1 MNNNLMIYTSILTS
15 VSIFICL
22 QMLDKINIKKF
33 FFIKNI
39 DNSIILSKIQRRIEN
54 RLNLFTIDINKSKT
68 VSYLIIELILFNS
81 IINIILSFFINDI
94 WYTSLLNIILSS
106 AIPIVIT
113 KNIMEN
119 KYRKVIK
126 ELNNA
131 FTELQY
137 WLFRTNNVV
146 ETINKTSENLTDTI
160 KKPFLTLSLYLNSDD
175 SKKAFSTFKD
185 TFKNIYVNQLTEILE
200 SYLEF
205 GGNIEQ
211 LNIQITDINTTMQS
225 ENMFYKRITERLFK
239 FKLASIVMI
248 ICSFVSRNLLLKL
261 FPAELL
267 QQTGI
272 SISTSKFTFIALYF
286 ILLYFVIDLLER
298 F

>member
-22 QMLDKINIKKF
+22 QMLDKINIKKI

-126 ELNNA
+126 SLNDA

-175 SKKAFSTFKD
+175 SKKAFSTFKE
-185 TFKNIYVNQLTEILE
+185 TFRNVYVNQLTEILE
-200 SYLEF
+200 SYLKF
-205 GGNIEQ
+205 GGDINQ

-225 ENMFYKRITERLFK
+225 QNMFYKRVNERLFK

-248 ICSFVSRNLLLKL
+248 ICSFVSKNLLLKL

-298 F
+298 L

>member
-1 MNNNLMIYTSILTS
+1 
-15 VSIFICL
+15 
-22 QMLDKINIKKF
+22 MLDKINIKKI

-126 ELNNA
+126 SLNDA

-175 SKKAFSTFKD
+175 SKKAFSTFKE
-185 TFKNIYVNQLTEILE
+185 TFRNVYVNQLTEILE

-225 ENMFYKRITERLFK
+225 ENMFYKRVNERLFK

-248 ICSFVSRNLLLKL
+248 ICSFVSKNLLLKL

-298 F
+298 I

>member
-33 FFIKNI
+33 FFIKDI
-39 DNSIILSKIQRRIEN
+39 DRSIILSKIQRSIEN

-126 ELNNA
+126 SLNDA

-248 ICSFVSRNLLLKL
+248 ICSFVSKNLLLKL

-298 F
+298 L

>member
-1 MNNNLMIYTSILTS
+1 
-15 VSIFICL
+15 
-22 QMLDKINIKKF
+22 
-33 FFIKNI
+33 
-39 DNSIILSKIQRRIEN
+39 
-54 RLNLFTIDINKSKT
+54 
-68 VSYLIIELILFNS
+68 SYLIIELILFNS

-126 ELNNA
+126 SLNDA

-175 SKKAFSTFKD
+175 SKKAFSTFKE
-185 TFKNIYVNQLTEILE
+185 TFRNVYVNQLTEILE
-200 SYLEF
+200 SYLRF
-205 GGNIEQ
+205 GGDINQ

-225 ENMFYKRITERLFK
+225 ENMFYKRVNERLFK

-248 ICSFVSRNLLLKL
+248 ICSFVSKNLLLKL

-298 F
+298 I

>member
-1 MNNNLMIYTSILTS
+1 
-15 VSIFICL
+15 
-22 QMLDKINIKKF
+22 
-33 FFIKNI
+33 
-39 DNSIILSKIQRRIEN
+39 
-54 RLNLFTIDINKSKT
+54 
-68 VSYLIIELILFNS
+68 ELILFNS

-126 ELNNA
+126 SLNDA

-248 ICSFVSRNLLLKL
+248 ICSFVSKNLLLKL

-298 F
+298 L

>member
-39 DNSIILSKIQRRIEN
+39 DRSIILSKIQRRIEN

-160 KKPFLTLSLYLNSDD
+160 KK
-175 SKKAFSTFKD
+175 TF
-185 TFKNIYVNQLTEILE
+185 F
-200 SYLEF
+200 
-205 GGNIEQ
+205 
-211 LNIQITDINTTMQS
+211 
-225 ENMFYKRITERLFK
+225 
-239 FKLASIVMI
+239 
-248 ICSFVSRNLLLKL
+248 
-261 FPAELL
+261 
-267 QQTGI
+267 
-272 SISTSKFTFIALYF
+272 
-286 ILLYFVIDLLER
+286 
-298 F
+298 

>member
-22 QMLDKINIKKF
+22 QMLDKINIKKI

-39 DNSIILSKIQRRIEN
+39 DSSIILSKIQKRIEN

-81 IINIILSFFINDI
+81 IINVILSFFINDI

-126 ELNNA
+126 SLNDA

-137 WLFRTNNVV
+137 WLFRTNNIV

-175 SKKAFSTFKD
+175 SKKAFSTFKE
-185 TFKNIYVNQLTEILE
+185 TFRNVYVNQLTEILE

-225 ENMFYKRITERLFK
+225 ENMFYKRVNERLFK

-248 ICSFVSRNLLLKL
+248 ICSFVSKNLLLKL

-298 F
+298 I

>member
-22 QMLDKINIKKF
+22 QMLDKINIKKI

-126 ELNNA
+126 SLNDA

-175 SKKAFSTFKD
+175 SKKAFSTFKE
-185 TFKNIYVNQLTEILE
+185 TFRNVYVNQLTEILE

-225 ENMFYKRITERLFK
+225 ENMFYKRVNERLFK

-248 ICSFVSRNLLLKL
+248 ICSFVSKNLLLKL

-298 F
+298 I

>member
-22 QMLDKINIKKF
+22 QMLDKINIKKI

-94 WYTSLLNIILSS
+94 WYTSLLNVILSS

-126 ELNNA
+126 SLNDA

-175 SKKAFSTFKD
+175 SKKAFSTFKE
-185 TFKNIYVNQLTEILE
+185 TFRNVYVNQLTEILE

-205 GGNIEQ
+205 GGNMEQ

-225 ENMFYKRITERLFK
+225 ENMFYKRVNERLFK

-248 ICSFVSRNLLLKL
+248 ICSFVSKNLLLKL

-298 F
+298 I

>member
-1 MNNNLMIYTSILTS
+1 MIYTSILTS

-22 QMLDKINIKKF
+22 QMLDKINIKKI
-33 FFIKNI
+33 FFIKSI

-126 ELNNA
+126 SLNDA

-175 SKKAFSTFKD
+175 SKKAFSTFKE
-185 TFKNIYVNQLTEILE
+185 TFRNVYVNQLTEILE
-200 SYLEF
+200 SYLKF
-205 GGNIEQ
+205 GGDINQ

-225 ENMFYKRITERLFK
+225 QNMFYKRVNERLFK

-248 ICSFVSRNLLLKL
+248 ICSFVSKNLLLKL

-298 F
+298 L

>member
-39 DNSIILSKIQRRIEN
+39 DRSIILSKIQRRIEN

-248 ICSFVSRNLLLKL
+248 ICSFVSKNLLLKL

>member
-22 QMLDKINIKKF
+22 QMLDKINIKKI

-126 ELNNA
+126 SLNDA

-175 SKKAFSTFKD
+175 SKKAFSTFKE
-185 TFKNIYVNQLTEILE
+185 TFRNVYVNQLTEILE

-205 GGNIEQ
+205 GGNMEQ

-225 ENMFYKRITERLFK
+225 ENMFYKRVNERLFK

-248 ICSFVSRNLLLKL
+248 ICSFVSKNLLLKL

-298 F
+298 I

>member
-22 QMLDKINIKKF
+22 QMLDKINIKKI
-33 FFIKNI
+33 FFIKSI

-126 ELNNA
+126 SLNDA

-175 SKKAFSTFKD
+175 SKKAFSTFKE
-185 TFKNIYVNQLTEILE
+185 TFRNVYVNQLTEILE
-200 SYLEF
+200 SYLKF
-205 GGNIEQ
+205 GGDINQ

-225 ENMFYKRITERLFK
+225 QNMFYKRVNERLFK

-248 ICSFVSRNLLLKL
+248 ICSFVSKNLLLKL

-298 F
+298 L

>member
-22 QMLDKINIKKF
+22 QMLDKINIKKI

-126 ELNNA
+126 SLNDA

-175 SKKAFSTFKD
+175 SKKAFSTFKE
-185 TFKNIYVNQLTEILE
+185 TFRNVYVNQLTEILE
-200 SYLEF
+200 SYLRF
-205 GGNIEQ
+205 GGDINQ

-225 ENMFYKRITERLFK
+225 ENMFYKRVNERLFK

-248 ICSFVSRNLLLKL
+248 ICSFVSKNLLLKL

-298 F
+298 I

>member
-39 DNSIILSKIQRRIEN
+39 DKSIILSKIQRRIEN

-160 KKPFLTLSLYLNSDD
+160 KNPF
-175 SKKAFSTFKD
+175 
-185 TFKNIYVNQLTEILE
+185 
-200 SYLEF
+200 
-205 GGNIEQ
+205 
-211 LNIQITDINTTMQS
+211 
-225 ENMFYKRITERLFK
+225 
-239 FKLASIVMI
+239 
-248 ICSFVSRNLLLKL
+248 
-261 FPAELL
+261 
-267 QQTGI
+267 
-272 SISTSKFTFIALYF
+272 
-286 ILLYFVIDLLER
+286 
-298 F
+298 

>member
-1 MNNNLMIYTSILTS
+1 
-15 VSIFICL
+15 
-22 QMLDKINIKKF
+22 
-33 FFIKNI
+33 
-39 DNSIILSKIQRRIEN
+39 
-54 RLNLFTIDINKSKT
+54 
-68 VSYLIIELILFNS
+68 FNS
-81 IINIILSFFINDI
+81 IINIILSFSINDI

-175 SKKAFSTFKD
+175 SKKAFYTFKD

-248 ICSFVSRNLLLKL
+248 ICSFVSKNLLLKL

>member
-1 MNNNLMIYTSILTS
+1 MIYTSILTS

-22 QMLDKINIKKF
+22 QMLDKINIKKI

-39 DNSIILSKIQRRIEN
+39 DSSIILSKIQKRIEN

-81 IINIILSFFINDI
+81 IINVILSFFINDI

-126 ELNNA
+126 SLNDA

-137 WLFRTNNVV
+137 WLFRTNNIV

-175 SKKAFSTFKD
+175 SKKAFSTFKE
-185 TFKNIYVNQLTEILE
+185 TFRNVYVNQLTEILE

-225 ENMFYKRITERLFK
+225 ENMFYKRVNERLFK

-248 ICSFVSRNLLLKL
+248 ICSFVSKNLLLKL

-298 F
+298 I

>member
-39 DNSIILSKIQRRIEN
+39 DKSIILSKIQRRIEN

>member
-1 MNNNLMIYTSILTS
+1 MIYTSILTS

-22 QMLDKINIKKF
+22 QMLDKINIKKI

-126 ELNNA
+126 SLNDA

-175 SKKAFSTFKD
+175 SKKAFSTFKE
-185 TFKNIYVNQLTEILE
+185 TFRNVYVNQLTEILE
-200 SYLEF
+200 SYLRF
-205 GGNIEQ
+205 GGDINQ

-225 ENMFYKRITERLFK
+225 ENMFYKRVNERLFK

-248 ICSFVSRNLLLKL
+248 ICSFVSKNLLLKL

-298 F
+298 I